1 MCDARGG
8 VAGERERRKERQGE
22 KEREGGSAE
31 VSETSGEI
39 CREQEQGEQAK
50 VNGEEATLNTE
61 PTTSRETQRERVG
74 R

>member
-8 VAGERERRKERQGE
+8 VAGERERRKDRQGE
-22 KEREGGSAE
+22 EGEGGSAE

-50 VNGEEATLNTE
+50 VKGEEAKLNT
-61 PTTSRETQRERVG
+61 
-74 R
+74 